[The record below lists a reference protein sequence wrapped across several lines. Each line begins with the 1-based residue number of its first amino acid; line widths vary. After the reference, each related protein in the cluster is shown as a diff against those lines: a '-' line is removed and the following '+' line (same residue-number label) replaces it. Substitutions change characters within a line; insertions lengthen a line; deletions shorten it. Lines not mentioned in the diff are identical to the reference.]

1 MRLKTFQAPNM
12 SEAMKL
18 VRDELGEDA
27 IIVSTTDNGS
37 NGVRITAAVET
48 PDLDLDFAE
57 TISESNAIDQICDA
71 LERHGTPQTVTDRLL
86 NTATTLASNDTIQTL
101 AGALDL
107 VFEFSTS
114 DEPTDR
120 PIMLFGPPG
129 AGKTSAVAKLAAR
142 AVVNRTPVTLVT
154 TDTLRAGAV
163 PQIEAYGECLN
174 LPVKT
179 AKSPAELSSVVDSV
193 APDQLVLIDTT
204 SVNPYASEDLERL
217 SAYADAIDAE
227 RLLTINAGRD
237 ALEAREIATAFQAIG
252 PRRLV
257 FTGMDMSRRLGSLL
271 AIADASQAAFS
282 EMSHTPEIVDGIH
295 RINPVKLARLLLEH
309 VHISTSQ
316 NERRPDLGVTDRQA
330 TSWK

>member
-1 MRLKTFQAPNM
+1 M

-18 VRDELGEDA
+18 VRNELGADA

-48 PDLDLDFAE
+48 PDLDLDFAA
-57 TISESNAIDQICDA
+57 TNSESNAIDQICDA
-71 LERHGTPQTVTDRLL
+71 LDRHGMPQTLVDRLL
-86 NTATTLASNDTIQTL
+86 NTATTLASADTIQTL

-107 VFEFSTS
+107 VFEFTTADMS
-114 DEPTDR
+114 TDR
-120 PIMLFGPPG
+120 PLILFGPPG

-142 AVVNRTPVTLVT
+142 AVVNRTPATLVT

-163 PQIEAYGECLN
+163 QQIEAYGERLK

-179 AKSPAELSSVVDSV
+179 AKSPADLASVVDDI
-193 APDQLVLIDTT
+193 APNHLVLIDTT
-204 SVNPYASEDLERL
+204 SVNPYTAEDLDRL
-217 SAYADAIDAE
+217 SAYADAVDAE

-237 ALEAREIATAFQAIG
+237 ALEAREIAIAFQTVD
-252 PRRLV
+252 PSRLV

-282 EMSHTPEIVDGIH
+282 EMSHTAEIVDGIH
-295 RINPVKLARLLLEH
+295 PVNPVKLARLLLEH
-309 VHISTSQ
+309 VHVPTTQ
-316 NERRPDLGVTDRQA
+316 ADRRPNFGDATRQA

>member
-1 MRLKTFQAPNM
+1 M

-18 VRDELGEDA
+18 VRNELGEDA

-57 TISESNAIDQICDA
+57 AVSESNAVDQICDA
-71 LERHGTPQTVTDRLL
+71 LERHGTPQSLTDRLL
-86 NTATTLASNDTIQTL
+86 NTATSLASDDTIQTF

-107 VFEFSTS
+107 VFEFATADDS
-114 DEPTDR
+114 TDR
-120 PIMLFGPPG
+120 PLILFGPPG

-142 AVVNRTPVTLVT
+142 AVVSRIPTTLVT
-154 TDTLRAGAV
+154 TDTLRAGAIQ
-163 PQIEAYGECLN
+163 QIEAYGERLK

-179 AKSPAELSSVVDSV
+179 AKNPADLASVVDSI

-204 SVNPYASEDLERL
+204 SVNPYAADDLERL

-227 RLLTINAGRD
+227 RVLTINAGRD
-237 ALEAREIATAFQAIG
+237 ALEAHEIATALQAIG
-252 PRRLV
+252 PQRLI

-271 AIADASQAAFS
+271 TIADGSQAAFS
-282 EMSHTPEIVDGIH
+282 ELSHTAEIVDGIH

-309 VHISTSQ
+309 VNIQTSQ
-316 NERRPDLGVTDRQA
+316 NERRPNLGDADRQA

>member
-1 MRLKTFQAPNM
+1 M

-18 VRDELGEDA
+18 VRNELGEDA
-27 IIVSTTDNGS
+27 IIVSTTDNGN

-57 TISESNAIDQICDA
+57 TVSESNAIDQICDA
-71 LERHGTPQTVTDRLL
+71 LERHGTPQSLTDRLL
-86 NTATTLASNDTIQTL
+86 NTATTLASDDTIQTF

-107 VFEFSTS
+107 VFEFATPDDS
-114 DEPTDR
+114 TDR
-120 PIMLFGPPG
+120 PMILFGPPG

-142 AVVNRTPVTLVT
+142 AVVNRTPTTLVT
-154 TDTLRAGAV
+154 TDTLRAGAIQ
-163 PQIEAYGECLN
+163 QIEAYGERLK
-174 LPVKT
+174 LPVKA
-179 AKSPAELSSVVDSV
+179 AKNPADLAAVVDSI

-204 SVNPYASEDLERL
+204 SVNPYAADDLERL

-227 RLLTINAGRD
+227 RVLTINAGRD
-237 ALEAREIATAFQAIG
+237 ALEAHEIATAFQAIG
-252 PRRLV
+252 PQRLI

-271 AIADASQAAFS
+271 TIADGSQAAFS

-309 VHISTSQ
+309 VNIQTTQ
-316 NERRPDLGVTDRQA
+316 NERRPNLGDADRQA

>member
-1 MRLKTFQAPNM
+1 M

-27 IIVSTTDNGS
+27 IIVSTTDNGG

-48 PDLDLDFAE
+48 PDLDLDFPE
-57 TISESNAIDQICDA
+57 TVSESNAVDQICDA
-71 LERHGTPQTVTDRLL
+71 LERHGTPQTLTDRLL
-86 NTATTLASNDTIQTL
+86 NTATTLASDDAIQTF

-107 VFEFSTS
+107 VFEFATA

-120 PIMLFGPPG
+120 PLILFGPPG
-129 AGKTSAVAKLAAR
+129 TGKTSAVAKIAAR
-142 AVVNRTPVTLVT
+142 AVVNQTAATLVT

-163 PQIEAYGECLN
+163 QQIEAYGERLK

-179 AKSPAELSSVVDSV
+179 AKSPADLAAVVDSI

-204 SVNPYASEDLERL
+204 SVNPYSPEDLERL

-227 RLLTINAGRD
+227 RVLTINAGRD

-257 FTGMDMSRRLGSLL
+257 FTGMDMSRRLGNLL
-271 AIADASQAAFS
+271 AIADGSQAAFS
-282 EMSHTPEIVDGIH
+282 EMCHTPEIVDGIH
-295 RINPVKLARLLLEH
+295 RVNPVKLARLLLEH
-309 VHISTSQ
+309 VQIPTTKS
-316 NERRPDLGVTDRQA
+316 ERRPNLGDPDRQA